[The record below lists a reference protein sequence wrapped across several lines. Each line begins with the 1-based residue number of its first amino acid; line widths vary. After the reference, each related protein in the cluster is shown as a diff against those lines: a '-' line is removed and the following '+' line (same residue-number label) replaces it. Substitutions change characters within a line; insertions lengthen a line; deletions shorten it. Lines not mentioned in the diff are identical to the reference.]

1 MNDFDREQEQ
11 RRQAEATR
19 RQEEMTKARREQ
31 AAALEKQR
39 LEQKHKAQSAEQ
51 ARQARLH
58 ETRETLARE
67 ANQRRLA
74 ADKAH
79 GQRQPTSAP
88 NKPPAPKETLT
99 LVNPQERSAQVLVD
113 DLKRRQDERA
123 RTVEARVEAL
133 EKSVKA
139 ASALRESHAL
149 DPRGQNVPAQT
160 KRLDQS
166 VQAVDG
172 LVVGPVLAAH
182 AVTRGIQHVQQRQE
196 QRIDLALGSM
206 PPDHRLEAEN
216 RTRAEALTADLKR
229 KQEGDRQR
237 QPIANARTEREPE
250 RKTPE
255 SRPASS
261 PVEPDRQ
268 DYRQQARELAQ
279 KTGDYQHP
287 EVQALR
293 QKAQE
298 TERAQQ
304 NSLKASVDP
313 GRGHTQHQP
322 SVDAVQTGVAQA
334 PTVGRS
340 R

>member
-1 MNDFDREQEQ
+1 MNDFEREQEQ

-19 RQEEMTKARREQ
+19 RQEDMTKARREQ

-39 LEQKHKAQSAEQ
+39 LEQKHKAQSTEQ
-51 ARQARLH
+51 ARQTRLH
-58 ETRETLARE
+58 EARETLARE

-79 GQRQPTSAP
+79 GQRQPTSAQ
-88 NKPPAPKETLT
+88 NKPPAPKETLA
-99 LVNPQERSAQVLVD
+99 NPQERGAQVLVD

-123 RTVEARVEAL
+123 RTVEARVEAV
-133 EKSVKA
+133 EKSVNA
-139 ASALRESHAL
+139 ASGLLGSHTL
-149 DPRGQNVPAQT
+149 DQRGQNVPPPT

-172 LVVGPVLAAH
+172 LTVGAVLVANAVHRAA
-182 AVTRGIQHVQQRQE
+182 RNSRERQE
-196 QRIDLALGSM
+196 QRIDRALGSM
-206 PPDHRLEAEN
+206 PPDRRLEAEN
-216 RTRAEALTADLKR
+216 QTRAEALAADLKR

-237 QPIANARTEREPE
+237 QPITNARTEREPE

-255 SRPASS
+255 SRPAIK

-279 KTGDYQHP
+279 VTKDYQHP

-298 TERAQQ
+298 AERAQE
-304 NSLKASVDP
+304 NSLKASVDR
-313 GRGHTQHQP
+313 GRDHTQHQP
-322 SVDAVQTGVAQA
+322 SVDGVQTGVAQA

>member
-1 MNDFDREQEQ
+1 MNDFDQEQEQ

-19 RQEEMTKARREQ
+19 RQEEMTKSRREQ

-39 LEQKHKAQSAEQ
+39 LEQKHKAQSAEL

-88 NKPPAPKETLT
+88 NKPPAPKETLA
-99 LVNPQERSAQVLVD
+99 NPQERGAQVLVD

-123 RTVEARVEAL
+123 RTVEAR
-133 EKSVKA
+133 
-139 ASALRESHAL
+139 ASAIEKLVVAANKGQESRTL

-160 KRLDQS
+160 KRLDQP

-172 LVVGPVLAAH
+172 LVVGLVLAAH
-182 AVTRGIQHVQQRQE
+182 AVNRGIQHVQQRQE
-196 QRIDLALGSM
+196 QRIDRALDSM
-206 PPDHRLEAEN
+206 PPDRRLEAEN
-216 RTRAEALTADLKR
+216 RTRAEALAADLKR

-250 RKTPE
+250 RKTLE
-255 SRPASS
+255 SRPTSS
-261 PVEPDRQ
+261 PDEPGRQ

-298 TERAQQ
+298 AERAQP

-322 SVDAVQTGVAQA
+322 SVDVVQTGVAQA